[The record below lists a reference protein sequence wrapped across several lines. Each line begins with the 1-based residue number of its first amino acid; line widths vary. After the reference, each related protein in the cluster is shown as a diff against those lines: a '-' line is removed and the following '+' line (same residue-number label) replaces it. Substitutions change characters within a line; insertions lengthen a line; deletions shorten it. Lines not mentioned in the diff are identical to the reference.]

1 MGINDDAYAPLKWLA
16 ERLGL
21 NPGTIRHWRYRGWI
35 DREGQQ
41 HHVRVKGRLY
51 NAADVVRAEADT
63 YQSSQSRRERTFA
76 AA

>member
-1 MGINDDAYAPLKWLA
+1 MGINDDAYVPLKWLA

-35 DREGQQ
+35 DRKGEQRY
-41 HHVRVKGRLY
+41 VRVRDRRY
-51 NAADVVRAEADT
+51 NAADVIVAERDT
-63 YQSSQSRRERTFA
+63 SLNPQSHRERTFA